1 MFDCVNM
8 RDRKYMQYVVIVM
21 LVFLLAGGLFLI
33 RFLVQSEGS
42 FVVVTLDGRE
52 KNRYPLTENGT
63 YRIDGNGQ
71 DYNELVI
78 KDGKAYILQANCG
91 NQVCV
96 HSNAISY
103 QGETITCLPHKI
115 QITIEGGKK
124 SEYDAVTN

>member
-1 MFDCVNM
+1 MM
-8 RDRKYMQYVVIVM
+8 RVLGYEPAAQSNGGFPTGY
-21 LVFLLAGGLFLI
+21 LVTAGTAKG
-33 RFLVQSEGS
+33 G
-42 FVVVTLDGRE
+42 TLM
-52 KNRYPLTENGT
+52 YSLTENGT
-63 YRIDGNGQ
+63 YRIDRNGQ